1 MPDSGTRPD
10 LAAIKEAAE
19 RISGLVHRTP
29 LLRSRSLERMFDGKL
44 HCKCEHLQRVG
55 AFKARGAANAV
66 FSLSDKELGKG
77 VATHSSGNHGAAVAL
92 AAGTR
97 GTQAWVVMPENAP
110 AVKRRAVESYGANI
124 VSCRPGLANRE
135 AALQKLVDEKGVQV
149 IHPYNDYRVIAG
161 QGTVALEIME
171 QQGDIDLLLVP
182 VGGGGLLSG
191 SLLVIKELRPQVQV
205 IGIEPACAD
214 DARQSLDSGERV
226 IIDSPDTIA
235 DGLRA
240 SLGDKTFP
248 IIAELVDDI
257 VTVSEDA
264 IRDATRLVWERMKQ
278 LIEPSAAVPV
288 AALLEQQIELKGRRA
303 ALVFTGGNVDLDR
316 LPWQQR
322 EGP

>member
-1 MPDSGTRPD
+1 MPDKGTRPD
-10 LAAIKEAAE
+10 LAAIRQAAE

-29 LLRSRSLERMFDGKL
+29 LMRSHSLDRMFDGEL
-44 HCKCEHLQRVG
+44 HFKCEHLQRVG

-66 FSLSDKELGKG
+66 FLLSDKELGRG

-92 AAGTR
+92 AASSKNA
-97 GTQAWVVMPENAP
+97 QAWVVMPEDAP
-110 AVKRRAVESYGANI
+110 AVKKRAVESYGANI
-124 VSCRPGLANRE
+124 VSCKPGLGNRE
-135 AALQKLVDEKGVQV
+135 AALQKLVDEKGAHV

-171 QQGDIDLLLVP
+171 QQEDIDLLMVP

-191 SLLVIKELRPQVQV
+191 SLLVIKELRSQVQV
-205 IGIEPACAD
+205 IGIQPARAD
-214 DARQSLDSGERV
+214 DARQALDSGERV

-288 AALLEQQIELKGRRA
+288 AALLEGRIELKGRRA
-303 ALVFTGGNVDLDR
+303 AVVFTGGNLDLDR
-316 LPWQQR
+316 LPWQ
-322 EGP
+322 

>member
-1 MPDSGTRPD
+1 MPDKGTRPD
-10 LAAIKEAAE
+10 LAAIRQAAE

-29 LLRSRSLERMFDGKL
+29 LLRSRSLDRMFDGEL
-44 HCKCEHLQRVG
+44 HFKCEHLQRVG

-66 FSLSDKELGKG
+66 FLLSDKELGRG

-92 AAGTR
+92 AASTKNA
-97 GTQAWVVMPENAP
+97 QAWVVMPEDAP
-110 AVKRRAVESYGANI
+110 AVKKRAVESYGANI
-124 VSCRPGLANRE
+124 VSCKPGLGNRE
-135 AALQKLVDEKGVQV
+135 AALQKLVDEKGVHV

-171 QQGDIDLLLVP
+171 QQEDIDLLMVP

-205 IGIEPACAD
+205 IGIQPARAD
-214 DARQSLDSGERV
+214 DARQALDRGERV
-226 IIDSPDTIA
+226 IIDCPDTIA

-248 IIAELVDDI
+248 IIAELADDI

-264 IRDATRLVWERMKQ
+264 IVEATRLIWERMKQ

-288 AALLEQQIELKGRRA
+288 AALLEGRIELKGRRA
-303 ALVFTGGNVDLDR
+303 AVVFTGGNLDLDR
-316 LPWQQR
+316 LPWQ
-322 EGP
+322 

>member
-1 MPDSGTRPD
+1 MPDNGTRPN
-10 LAAIKEAAE
+10 LAAVRQAAE

-29 LLRSRSLERMFDGKL
+29 LMRSCSLDRMFDGEL
-44 HCKCEHLQRVG
+44 HFKCEHLQRVG

-66 FSLSDKELGKG
+66 FLLSDKELGRG

-92 AAGTR
+92 AASTKNA
-97 GTQAWVVMPENAP
+97 QAWVVMPEDAP
-110 AVKRRAVESYGANI
+110 AVKNRAVESYGANI
-124 VSCRPGLANRE
+124 VSCKPGLGNRE
-135 AALQKLVDEKGVQV
+135 AALQKLVDEKGVHV
-149 IHPYNDYRVIAG
+149 IHPYNDDRVIAG

-171 QQGDIDLLLVP
+171 QQEDIDLLMVP

-191 SLLVIKELRPQVQV
+191 SLLVIKELSPMVQV
-205 IGIEPACAD
+205 IGIQPALAD
-214 DARQSLDSGERV
+214 DARQSLDCGERV

-264 IRDATRLVWERMKQ
+264 IRNATRLVWERMKQ

-288 AALLEQQIELKGRRA
+288 AALLEQRIELHGRRA
-303 ALVFTGGNVDLDR
+303 AVVFTGGNLDLDR
-316 LPWQQR
+316 LPWQ
-322 EGP
+322 

>member
-1 MPDSGTRPD
+1 MPDKGTRPD
-10 LAAIKEAAE
+10 LAAIRQAAE

-29 LLRSRSLERMFDGKL
+29 LMRSRSLDRMFDGEL
-44 HCKCEHLQRVG
+44 HFKCEHLQRVG

-92 AAGTR
+92 AASTKNAR
-97 GTQAWVVMPENAP
+97 AWVVMPEDAP
-110 AVKRRAVESYGANI
+110 AVKKCAVESYGGKI
-124 VSCRPGLANRE
+124 VSCKPGLGNRE
-135 AALQKLVDEKGVQV
+135 AALQRLVDEKGVHV

-171 QQGDIDLLLVP
+171 QQEDIDLLMVP

-191 SLLVIKELRPQVQV
+191 SLLAIKELRPQVQV
-205 IGIEPACAD
+205 IGIEPARAD
-214 DARQSLDSGERV
+214 DARQALDSGELV

-264 IRDATRLVWERMKQ
+264 IIEATRLVWERMKQ

-288 AALLEQQIELKGRRA
+288 AALLEGRIELQGRRA
-303 ALVFTGGNVDLDR
+303 AVVFTGGNLDLDR
-316 LPWQQR
+316 LPW
-322 EGP
+322 

>member
-1 MPDSGTRPD
+1 MLDQTTRPD
-10 LAAIKEAAE
+10 LATIKAAAE
-19 RISGLVHRTP
+19 RIAELVRRTP
-29 LLRSRSLERMFDGKL
+29 LMRSRSLDQMFSGEL
-44 HCKCEHLQRVG
+44 HFKCEHLQRVG

-66 FSLSDKELGKG
+66 FSLDEEELDRG

-92 AAGTR
+92 AAGTKDA
-97 GTQAWVVMPENAP
+97 QAWVVMPEDAP
-110 AVKRRAVESYGANI
+110 AAKKRAVESYGANI
-124 VSCRPGLANRE
+124 VSCQPGLANRE
-135 AALQKLVDEKGVQV
+135 AALQELVDEKGVNV

-161 QGTVALEIME
+161 QGTVALEIIE
-171 QQGDIDLLLVP
+171 QQDDIDLLLVP

-191 SLLVIKELRPQVQV
+191 SLLAIKELRPQVQV
-205 IGIEPACAD
+205 IGIEPARAD
-214 DARQSLDSGERV
+214 DAKQSLDSGEHV

-264 IRDATRLVWERMKQ
+264 IIEATRLVWERMKQ

-288 AALLEQQIELKGRRA
+288 AALIEKRIELKGRRA
-303 ALVFTGGNVDLDR
+303 ALVFTGGNLDLDR
-316 LPWQQR
+316 LPWQ
-322 EGP
+322 

>member
-1 MPDSGTRPD
+1 MPDKGTRPD
-10 LAAIKEAAE
+10 LAAIRQAAE

-29 LLRSRSLERMFDGKL
+29 LLRSRSLDRMFDGEL
-44 HCKCEHLQRVG
+44 HFKCEHLQRVG

-66 FSLSDKELGKG
+66 FLLSDKELGRG

-92 AAGTR
+92 AASTKNA
-97 GTQAWVVMPENAP
+97 QAWVLMPEDAP
-110 AVKRRAVESYGANI
+110 AVKKRAVESYGANI
-124 VSCRPGLANRE
+124 VSCKPGLGNRE
-135 AALQKLVDEKGVQV
+135 AALQKLVDEKGVHV

-171 QQGDIDLLLVP
+171 QQEDIDLLMVP

-205 IGIEPACAD
+205 IGIQPARAD
-214 DARQSLDSGERV
+214 DARQALDRGERV
-226 IIDSPDTIA
+226 IIDCPDTIA

-248 IIAELVDDI
+248 IIAELADDI

-264 IRDATRLVWERMKQ
+264 IVEATRLIWERMKQ

-288 AALLEQQIELKGRRA
+288 AALLEGRIELKGRRA
-303 ALVFTGGNVDLDR
+303 AVVFTGGNLDLDR
-316 LPWQQR
+316 LPWQ
-322 EGP
+322 

>member
-1 MPDSGTRPD
+1 MPDKGTRPD
-10 LAAIKEAAE
+10 LAAIRQAAD
-19 RISGLVHRTP
+19 RISDFVHRTP
-29 LLRSRSLERMFDGKL
+29 LLRSRSLDQMFDGEL
-44 HCKCEHLQRVG
+44 YFKCEHLQRVG

-66 FSLSDKELGKG
+66 FSLSDKELGRG

-92 AAGTR
+92 AAGTKNA
-97 GTQAWVVMPENAP
+97 QAWVVMPEDAP
-110 AVKRRAVESYGANI
+110 AVKKRAVECYGANI
-124 VSCRPGLANRE
+124 VSCKPGLGNRE
-135 AALQKLVDEKGVQV
+135 AALQKLVDEKGVHV

-171 QQGDIDLLLVP
+171 QQGELDLLLVP

-191 SLLVIKELRPQVQV
+191 SLLVIKELQPQVQV
-205 IGIEPACAD
+205 IGIEPARAD
-214 DARQSLDSGERV
+214 GARQSLDSGKHV

-248 IIAELVDDI
+248 IIAELVDDV

-264 IRDATRLVWERMKQ
+264 IRDATRLIWERMKQ

-288 AALLEQQIELKGRRA
+288 AALLEGRIELQGRRA
-303 ALVFTGGNVDLDR
+303 AVVFTGGNLDLDR
-316 LPWQQR
+316 LPWQ
-322 EGP
+322 

>member
-1 MPDSGTRPD
+1 MPDKGTRPD
-10 LAAIKEAAE
+10 LAAIRQAAD
-19 RISGLVHRTP
+19 RISDFVHRTP
-29 LLRSRSLERMFDGKL
+29 LLRSRSLDQMFDGEL
-44 HCKCEHLQRVG
+44 YFKCEHLQRVG

-66 FSLSDKELGKG
+66 FSLSDKELGRG

-92 AAGTR
+92 AASTKNA
-97 GTQAWVVMPENAP
+97 QAWVVMPEDAP
-110 AVKRRAVESYGANI
+110 AVKKRAVESYGANI
-124 VSCRPGLANRE
+124 VSCKPGLGNRE
-135 AALQKLVDEKGVQV
+135 AALQKLVDEKGVHV

-171 QQGDIDLLLVP
+171 QQGDIDMLLVP

-191 SLLVIKELRPQVQV
+191 SLLVIKELQPQVQV
-205 IGIEPACAD
+205 IGVEPERAD
-214 DARQSLDSGERV
+214 DARQALDSGERV

-248 IIAELVDDI
+248 IIAKLVDDI

-288 AALLEQQIELKGRRA
+288 AALLEGRIELKGRRA
-303 ALVFTGGNVDLDR
+303 AVVFTGGNLDLDR
-316 LPWQQR
+316 LPWQ
-322 EGP
+322 

>member
-1 MPDSGTRPD
+1 MPDKGTRPD
-10 LAAIKEAAE
+10 LAAIRQAAE

-29 LLRSRSLERMFDGKL
+29 LLRSRSLDRMFDGEL
-44 HCKCEHLQRVG
+44 HFKCEHLQRVG

-66 FSLSDKELGKG
+66 FLLSDKELGRG

-92 AAGTR
+92 AASTKNA
-97 GTQAWVVMPENAP
+97 QAWVVMPEDTP
-110 AVKRRAVESYGANI
+110 AVKKRAVESYGANI
-124 VSCRPGLANRE
+124 VSCKPGLGNRE
-135 AALQKLVDEKGVQV
+135 AALQKLVDEKGVHV

-171 QQGDIDLLLVP
+171 QQEDIDLLMVP

-205 IGIEPACAD
+205 IGIQPARAD
-214 DARQSLDSGERV
+214 DARQALDRGERV
-226 IIDSPDTIA
+226 IIDCPDTIA

-248 IIAELVDDI
+248 IIAELADDI

-264 IRDATRLVWERMKQ
+264 IVEATRLIWERMKQ

-288 AALLEQQIELKGRRA
+288 AALLEGRIELKGRRA
-303 ALVFTGGNVDLDR
+303 AVVFTGGNLDLDR
-316 LPWQQR
+316 LPWQ
-322 EGP
+322 

>member
-1 MPDSGTRPD
+1 MPDKGTRPD
-10 LAAIKEAAE
+10 LAAIKQAAK

-29 LLRSRSLERMFDGKL
+29 LMRSRSLDRMFDGEL
-44 HCKCEHLQRVG
+44 HFKCEHLQRVG
-55 AFKARGAANAV
+55 AFKTRGAANAV
-66 FSLSDKELGKG
+66 FSLSDKELGRG

-92 AAGTR
+92 AASTKNA
-97 GTQAWVVMPENAP
+97 QAWVVMPEDAP
-110 AVKRRAVESYGANI
+110 AVKKRAVESYGANI
-124 VSCRPGLANRE
+124 VSCKPGLGNRE
-135 AALQKLVDEKGVQV
+135 AALHKLVDEKGGHV

-171 QQGDIDLLLVP
+171 QQGDIDMLLVP

-191 SLLVIKELRPQVQV
+191 SLLVIKELQPQVQV
-205 IGIEPACAD
+205 IGVEPERAD
-214 DARQSLDSGERV
+214 DARQALDSGERV

-248 IIAELVDDI
+248 IIAKLVDDI

-288 AALLEQQIELKGRRA
+288 AALLEGRIELKGRRA
-303 ALVFTGGNVDLDR
+303 AVVFTGGNLDLDR
-316 LPWQQR
+316 LPWQ
-322 EGP
+322 

>member
-1 MPDSGTRPD
+1 MPDKETRPD
-10 LAAIKEAAE
+10 LVTIRQAAE

-29 LLRSRSLERMFDGKL
+29 LMRSRSLDQMFDGEL
-44 HCKCEHLQRVG
+44 HFKCEHLQRVG

-66 FSLSDKELGKG
+66 FSLDRKELGRG

-92 AAGTR
+92 AAGIR
-97 GTQAWVVMPENAP
+97 GTQAWVVMPSNSP
-110 AVKRRAVESYGANI
+110 AIKKHAVESYGANI
-124 VSCRPGLANRE
+124 ISCQTGLANRE
-135 AALQKLVDEKGVQV
+135 AALQKLIDEKGVQV

-171 QQGDIDLLLVP
+171 EQEEIDVLMVP
-182 VGGGGLLSG
+182 LGGGGLLSG
-191 SLLVIKELRPQVQV
+191 SLLAIKELRPQVRV
-205 IGIEPACAD
+205 IGIEPARAD

-257 VTVSEDA
+257 VTVSENA

-288 AALLEQQIELKGRRA
+288 AALLERRIELKGRRA
-303 ALVFTGGNVDLDR
+303 ALIFTGGNLDLDC
-316 LPWQQR
+316 LPWQQDI
-322 EGP
+322 